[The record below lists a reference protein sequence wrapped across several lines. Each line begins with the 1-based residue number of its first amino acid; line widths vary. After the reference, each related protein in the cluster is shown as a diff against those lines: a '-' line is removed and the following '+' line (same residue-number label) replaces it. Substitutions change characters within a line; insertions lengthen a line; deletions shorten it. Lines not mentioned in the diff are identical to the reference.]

1 MSFEQALNTIIELNE
16 EINAVKILMDF
27 IESNTE
33 SLEADNAEMS
43 ACMRAIK
50 KINGNK
56 NEAIDA
62 LCERKGG

>member
-16 EINAVKILMDF
+16 EIKAVRILMDY
-27 IESNTE
+27 IESRTE
-33 SLEADNAEMS
+33 TLETDNAEMS

-62 LCERKGG
+62 LCERNGR